1 MTRTTILTAAAL
13 ALFAALAV
21 RIATLPA
28 MWWLSDAQFAQ
39 VVAQAEA
46 QHGHAAA
53 QYLKALRR

>member
-21 RIATLPA
+21 RLVTLPP
-28 MWWLSDAQFAQ
+28 MWWLNDAEFAA
-39 VVAQAEA
+39 VVAKAEA

-53 QYLKALRR
+53 QYLKALR